1 MSEIQINTLTPGM
14 VLTTNI
20 KDRNGY
26 LLLPAGTRLGEGHI
40 QLLKKLGLGAVEAV
54 AETEAKDITAAD
66 PSEEYVR
73 NFFVYCDPDDPAV
86 IEIYRIAVARTQR
99 AQDDGWM
106 IPTEDERLARNLEF
120 MKDLYRTGEGS
131 AQDIVDHE
139 TELATF
145 PDIYFRIKEVL
156 DSPSSSAD
164 DIAKVVSTD
173 MGLSAK
179 LLKLVNSPFYGFA
192 DTIDSISHAVS
203 LVGIKEIST
212 LALGI
217 STINF
222 FKDIPAELM
231 DMKTFWR
238 HSLSCGILARLLAT
252 RAKAKTP
259 SVEPDRLFT
268 AGLLH
273 DVGRLIIFK
282 KQPYASVQALL
293 FARENMIPLVDAE
306 AETLGYEHTE
316 VANLLLSAWN
326 FPQGITDA
334 ISNHHDP
341 QAASSPVEAA
351 IVQIADNLTNAVEI
365 SSGGMYVLP
374 GIQEGAWEGLGL
386 NTRELIG
393 IVDQFDEHIED
404 VLSAFL

>member
-1 MSEIQINTLTPGM
+1 MSEIQTKTLTPGM
-14 VLTTNI
+14 VLTSNI
-20 KDRNGY
+20 EDRNGY

-54 AETEAKDITAAD
+54 AETEAKGIAAAD

-73 NFFVYCDPDDPAV
+73 NFFVYCDPDNPAI

-99 AQDDGWM
+99 AQEEGWT

-156 DSPSSSAD
+156 DNPASSAE
-164 DIAKVVSTD
+164 DIAGVVSTD

-192 DTIDSISHAVS
+192 DTIDSIAHAVS

-238 HSLSCGILARLLAT
+238 HSLSCGILARLIAT
-252 RAKAKTP
+252 RVKAKHP
-259 SVEPDRLFT
+259 SVEPT
-268 AGLLH
+268 GC
-273 DVGRLIIFK
+273 
-282 KQPYASVQALL
+282 
-293 FARENMIPLVDAE
+293 
-306 AETLGYEHTE
+306 
-316 VANLLLSAWN
+316 
-326 FPQGITDA
+326 
-334 ISNHHDP
+334 
-341 QAASSPVEAA
+341 SPRACC
-351 IVQIADNLTNAVEI
+351 TTW
-365 SSGGMYVLP
+365 GG
-374 GIQEGAWEGLGL
+374 
-386 NTRELIG
+386 
-393 IVDQFDEHIED
+393 
-404 VLSAFL
+404 